1 MKKTFPIFLAFLC
14 MGFGDAV
21 ATFVG
26 KAKNTFEL
34 SNLEAQ
40 LVSFAGFLMYGLL
53 SVPMGILQEKISK
66 RRTLLLG
73 LGLALAGVLA
83 VLALGV
89 KSYAVFL
96 AAVLLFGAGAAVLQ
110 VAGNPIMRDVS
121 AEGEYASN
129 LSLGQFI
136 KAIGSNTAPVVFFVL
151 ALLAGPDA
159 AQDEPRKAF
168 EWNLV
173 FGIFAA
179 GIAFTMAAV
188 GMLKVKEARGEG
200 AASIVSCLSLLG
212 NRYVAAMVL
221 GIFLY
226 VGAEVCASSGM
237 PIFFTEKFGVSSDL
251 ATQYVTYFF
260 LAIMAARLLGA
271 FILRAIKPATFL
283 TASAV
288 VALCGLAMLLS
299 GDKIVCTAA
308 LFVIAAGYA
317 NVFPLIFSMAIDR
330 MPEKSNE
337 LSGLMITAI
346 VGGAFLPPL
355 MGLAADLGGEMFG
368 FVVPAAAMAY
378 VLMLSFK
385 AGAAK

>member
-1 MKKTFPIFLAFLC
+1 MKKTYPIFLAFLC

-26 KAKNTFEL
+26 KAKDTFAL

-40 LVSFAGFLMYGLL
+40 LISFAGFLMYGLL
-53 SVPMGILQEKISK
+53 SVPMGIVQEKISK
-66 RRTLLLG
+66 RRTLLIG
-73 LGLALAGVLA
+73 LGLALAGVLV
-83 VLALGV
+83 VLAAGISNY
-89 KSYAVFL
+89 KVFL

-121 AEGEYASN
+121 AEGAYASN

-151 ALLAGPDA
+151 ALLAGGSQGGDA
-159 AQDEPRKAF
+159 PKAF

-173 FGIFAA
+173 FGIFAV
-179 GIAFTMAAV
+179 GIALTMVSV
-188 GMLKVKEARGEG
+188 GMLKVNEAKGDG

-212 NRYVAAMVL
+212 NGYVASMVL

-260 LAIMAARLLGA
+260 LAIMFARLLGA
-271 FILRAIKPATFL
+271 FVLKRMKPATFL
-283 TASAV
+283 TVSAA
-288 VALCGLAMLLS
+288 VALVGFAMLLS
-299 GDKIVCTAA
+299 GSKLVSTAA
-308 LFVIAAGYA
+308 LLVIAVGYA
-317 NVFPLIFSMAIDR
+317 NVFPIIFSMAIDK

-346 VGGAFLPPL
+346 VGAAFLPPL
-355 MGLAADLGGEMFG
+355 MGLVSDLGGVLWG
-368 FVVPAAAMAY
+368 FAVPAAAMVY
-378 VLMLSFK
+378 ILLLSLK
-385 AGAAK
+385 TR